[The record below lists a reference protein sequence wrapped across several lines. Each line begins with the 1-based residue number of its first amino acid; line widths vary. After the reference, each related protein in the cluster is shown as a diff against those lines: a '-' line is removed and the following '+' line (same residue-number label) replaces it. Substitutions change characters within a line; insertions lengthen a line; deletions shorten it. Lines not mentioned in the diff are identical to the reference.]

1 MTEKEVVHIVAC
13 ATEAITDFNNPHW
26 AHVDSRTLNSCFD
39 KGFIRWVGGKLSVT
53 PLGRRSCGGTHYT
66 SSSLSNNERF

>member
-1 MTEKEVVHIVAC
+1 MTEREVVRIVA
-13 ATEAITDFNNPHW
+13 EAGPITNFDDPYW
-26 AHVDSRTLNSCFD
+26 EDVDPVTLNACFD
-39 KGFIRWVGGKLSVT
+39 KGFLRWNAGKLVVT